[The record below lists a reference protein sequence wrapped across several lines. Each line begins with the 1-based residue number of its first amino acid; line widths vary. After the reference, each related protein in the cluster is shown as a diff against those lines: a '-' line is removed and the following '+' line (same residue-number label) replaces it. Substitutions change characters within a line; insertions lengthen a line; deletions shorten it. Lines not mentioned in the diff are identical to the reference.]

1 MYAILARTV
10 LLYVLVTAAIRA
22 MGKRQVGE
30 LEMSELVTT
39 LLLSQLATL
48 PIEDPEIPLAH
59 VILPLFLIVSFEI
72 VITFLKSRVN
82 FLKKIFESRPSIL
95 VDRGV
100 INQAELGRMR
110 ITVDELLSEVR
121 QQGYRD
127 IREIEYAILE
137 ENGKFSL
144 LPRMDSEPPT
154 RADTGTSITEI
165 GCAFPLVSDG
175 VIDRDVL
182 LRIGRDE
189 AWLREV
195 CRREG
200 LTPEELF
207 LATVDDSGD
216 VSLTKKEEKK

>member
-10 LLYVLVTAAIRA
+10 LLYVLVTVAIRA

-48 PIEDPEIPLAH
+48 PIEDPEIPLAY
-59 VILPLFLIVSFEI
+59 VTLPLFLIVSFEI

-100 INQAELGRMR
+100 IDQAELGRMR

-144 LPRMDSEPPT
+144 LPRVENEPPT
-154 RADTGTSITEI
+154 RADVGMAVNET
-165 GCAFPLVSDG
+165 GCAFPLVADG

-182 LRIGRDE
+182 RHAGRDE

-200 LTPEELF
+200 VTPEDLF
-207 LATVDDSGD
+207 LMTVDDTGA
-216 VSLTKKEEKK
+216 VSLTRREEKK

>member
-10 LLYVLVTAAIRA
+10 LLYVLVTVAIRA

-100 INQAELGRMR
+100 IDQAELGRMR

-144 LPRMDSEPPT
+144 LPRMETEPPT
-154 RADTGTSITEI
+154 RADTGTKVTET

-175 VIDRDVL
+175 TIDRDFL
-182 LRIGRDE
+182 RRIGRDE

-200 LTPEELF
+200 TAPEELF
-207 LATVDDSGD
+207 LMTVDDSGE
-216 VSLTKKEEKK
+216 VSLTRRETGK

>member
-10 LLYVLVTAAIRA
+10 LLYVLVTVAIRA

-48 PIEDPEIPLAH
+48 PIEDPEIPLAY
-59 VILPLFLIVSFEI
+59 VTLPLFLIVSFEI

-100 INQAELGRMR
+100 IDQAELGRMR

-144 LPRMDSEPPT
+144 LPRMETEPPT
-154 RADTGTSITEI
+154 RADTGMSVAET
-165 GCAFPLVSDG
+165 GCAFPLVADG
-175 VIDRDVL
+175 VIDRDL
-182 LRIGRDE
+182 LHRIGRDE

-195 CRREG
+195 CRQEG
-200 LTPEELF
+200 TAPEELF
-207 LATVDDSGD
+207 LMTVDDTGA
-216 VSLTKKEEKK
+216 VSLTRREPKK

>member
-1 MYAILARTV
+1 MTMGNRISEYRKKLGLTQDALAQK
-10 LLYVLVTAAIRA
+10 LN
-22 MGKRQVGE
+22 
-30 LEMSELVTT
+30 
-39 LLLSQLATL
+39 
-48 PIEDPEIPLAH
+48 
-59 VILPLFLIVSFEI
+59 VS
-72 VITFLKSRVN
+72 
-82 FLKKIFESRPSIL
+82 
-95 VDRGV
+95 
-100 INQAELGRMR
+100 NQAVSKWESDQCCPDIQLLPRLADEFA

-200 LTPEELF
+200 VTPEELF
-207 LATVDDSGD
+207 LMTVDDSGE